1 MKLKIKIKPKLS
13 YFVSIFV
20 SFIILSY
27 FAYKGIVAYLIHRE
41 LYGGGIDTLVLLR
54 ASIAGIMFLLILLFI
69 QFIKIPD
76 LKSHRSILRGVFIGW
91 VSVFIILVVVNLSSI
106 YFMLLTAIVSSF
118 TLLTLLSLENQ
129 IKEQKNTLTE
139 KEIYLLQQLA
149 KKNSLLVRKIII
161 FIIFIIFQN
170 NCFAKDMILDQLKN
184 PNFTTQYQQWNFV
197 TDQVMGGVST
207 GKFTVEKIDEVI
219 CYRMTGDVS
228 TKNNGGFIQI
238 RAKLSPQI
246 NTEVYDGVY
255 LKVYG
260 NEKNYNLHLRTGLT
274 LAPWQYYSFTFPTT
288 KNWTEIR
295 VPFSKFKKS
304 NFYQPKKIFGQN
316 IKSVGLV
323 AGFDDFKS
331 DICLSEIGFY

>member
-13 YFVSIFV
+13 YYVSIFV
-20 SFIILSY
+20 SFIILGY

-149 KKNSLLVRKIII
+149 KKK
-161 FIIFIIFQN
+161 
-170 NCFAKDMILDQLKN
+170 
-184 PNFTTQYQQWNFV
+184 
-197 TDQVMGGVST
+197 
-207 GKFTVEKIDEVI
+207 
-219 CYRMTGDVS
+219 
-228 TKNNGGFIQI
+228 
-238 RAKLSPQI
+238 
-246 NTEVYDGVY
+246 
-255 LKVYG
+255 
-260 NEKNYNLHLRTGLT
+260 
-274 LAPWQYYSFTFPTT
+274 
-288 KNWTEIR
+288 
-295 VPFSKFKKS
+295 
-304 NFYQPKKIFGQN
+304 
-316 IKSVGLV
+316 
-323 AGFDDFKS
+323 
-331 DICLSEIGFY
+331 